1 MAITFLY
8 PWALWLLLLIPLTII
23 LALSGPRRP
32 TAVRFWGGLALRVF
46 LLLLI
51 VAALAGIQLRLP
63 SNLRTVVFVLD
74 ASDSLPAEARA
85 QGEAFISQAV
95 QDMPRGNQSAIVVF
109 GKDALV
115 ERLASPEQQLGPF
128 GSIPVTVGT
137 DIESALQLALA
148 LFPDEGSRRLVLLS
162 DGRENVGQAVDQ
174 AAFAAAHSVE
184 LTYVPLGGPQG
195 DVEVLIDSLDVPAT
209 VRQGQDFE
217 LRVTVNSSG
226 RTPATLRVF
235 GDNQLIHTREV
246 DLEEGANRYLVPIQA
261 GDTGFRRFRAQII
274 PDVDTRLENN
284 EAGAFT
290 VVYGPPAVLVVSQTA
305 EESENLVRA
314 LEAAEMRVS
323 QVPPQS
329 LPATLPELAE
339 YESVVLVNV
348 PAEALPGG
356 AMETLQVYVRDLG
369 RGLLMVGGDSAFGA
383 GGYLRTPLEAAL
395 PVDMDVRTT
404 EQTPNT
410 AVVLAVDKSG
420 SMGRCHC
427 DDPDLNQTYD
437 RLEAGQPKVD
447 IAKAAILS
455 AASALGREDYLGVV
469 AFDSQPRWAVNV
481 QKLIDAVA
489 IENSV
494 GTIQAEG
501 QTNLEAG
508 VQEAYASLE
517 NTEARVKHVILLTDG
532 WVRGGDLIALA
543 QEMREQGITLSVVAA
558 GGGSAEYLE
567 QLALTGGGR
576 YYPSE
581 DIFNVPDF
589 FLKETV
595 QTVGRYINETP
606 FYPLPEAINH
616 DILQGLDPASLPA
629 LLGYNGTT
637 PKSTARIPLSTPQ
650 GDPLLA
656 TWQYGLGRAAVW
668 TSDLKGQWAVDWIG
682 WDGYARFAS
691 QLVGWTLPTPQV
703 EGVNASAQYQE
714 GDALIRVEALDE
726 SGQPRNFLTVDAA
739 LIAPD
744 LESTPFAL
752 QQVGPGRYQS
762 EVPLDQT
769 GAYLVQVSVK
779 EDGQVIGQQVLGLVA
794 PYSAEYRTSGIDSA
808 FLSELAARTGGGIL
822 SEPLA
827 AFEGQLESLARA
839 REIWAPLLLLAALLF
854 PLDIAIRRVMLGRSD
869 LARAAAWLQVRLPWV
884 SRRKTQT
891 AGEPVLSELFAA
903 RDRVRERHSREPEA
917 AAETRRTSAEKP
929 AVRPAENPQAVS
941 ESAPA
946 KTEQETGQTS
956 GSEADQSDTLARLR
970 EAKKRTRR
978 GSED

>member
-1 MAITFLY
+1 MTINFLY
-8 PWALWLLLLIPLTII
+8 PWALWLLLLIPLTVF
-23 LALSGPRRP
+23 LALIGPRRP
-32 TAVRFWGGLALRVF
+32 TRLRFWGGLGLRVF

-51 VAALAGIQLRLP
+51 VLALAGIQLRLP

-74 ASDSLPAEARA
+74 ASESLPAESRS
-85 QGEAFISQAV
+85 QGEAFISAAI
-95 QDMPRGNQSAIVVF
+95 QDMPSNNQAAIVVF

-148 LFPDEGSRRLVLLS
+148 LFPDEGARRLVLLS
-162 DGRENVGQAVDQ
+162 DGRENLGQALDQ
-174 AAFAAAHSVE
+174 ASYAAAHGVE
-184 LTYVPLGGPQG
+184 LAYVPLGGPQG
-195 DVEVLIDSLDVPAT
+195 EAEVLIENIEVPAT

-217 LRVTVNSSG
+217 LRVTVDSSAA
-226 RTPATLRVF
+226 TPGTLRVF
-235 GDNQLIHTREV
+235 GDNQLIHSREV
-246 DLEEGANRYLVPIQA
+246 QLVSGPNSFLVPIQA
-261 GDTGFRRFRAQII
+261 GETGFRRFRAQII
-274 PDVDTRLENN
+274 PELDTRLENN

-290 VVYGPPAVLVVSQTA
+290 VVYGPPAVLLVA
-305 EESENLVRA
+305 ESAEDSDNLARA
-314 LEAAEMRVS
+314 LEAAEMQVS
-323 QVPPQS
+323 QVSPEA
-329 LPATLPELAE
+329 LPATLPELAV
-339 YESVVLVNV
+339 YEAVVLVNV

-369 RGLLMVGGDSAFGA
+369 RGLLMIGGENGFGA

-437 RLEAGQPKVD
+437 RVEAGQPKVD
-447 IAKAAILS
+447 IAKAAVLS

-469 AFDSQPRWAVNV
+469 AFDSQPQWAVDV
-481 QKLIDAVA
+481 QKLVDAVT

-494 GTIQAEG
+494 GAIQATG

-508 VQEAYASLE
+508 VREAYASLE
-517 NTEARVKHVILLTDG
+517 GAEARVKHVILLTDG
-532 WVRGGDLIALA
+532 WVRGGELIALA

-558 GGGSAEYLE
+558 GGGSAEFLE

-581 DIFNVPDF
+581 DIFNVPEF

-606 FYPLPEAINH
+606 FYPLPEAVNH
-616 DILQGLDPASLPA
+616 DILQGLDAGALPA
-629 LLGYNGTT
+629 LLGHNGTT
-637 PKSTARIPLSTPQ
+637 PKSTARIALSTPE

-703 EGVNASAQYQE
+703 EGVNASAVYRE
-714 GDALIRVEALDE
+714 GEAQVRVEALDE
-726 SGQPRNFLTVDAA
+726 SGQPRNFLTVEAA

-744 LESTPFAL
+744 LGSMPFTL
-752 QQVGPGRYQS
+752 EQVGPGRYQS
-762 EVPLDQT
+762 HVPVDQT

-779 EDGQVIGQQVLGLVA
+779 EDGEVIGQQVLGLVA
-794 PYSAEYRTSGIDSA
+794 PYSAEYRASGVDSA
-808 FLSELAARTGGGIL
+808 FLSELAGRTGGGML
-822 SEPLA
+822 TEPLA
-827 AFEGQLESLARA
+827 AFEGQLRSLAQSRQ
-839 REIWAPLLLLAALLF
+839 IWAPLLLLVALLF

-869 LARAAAWLQVRLPWV
+869 FAKAAAWIQEKLPWV
-884 SRRKTQT
+884 SRPSSRS
-891 AGEPVLSELFAA
+891 ARDPVLGELFEA
-903 RDRVRERHSREPEA
+903 RNRVRQRHARQSESPTAPR
-917 AAETRRTSAEKP
+917 SEKP
-929 AVRPAENPQAVS
+929 AQPQPPAGQA
-941 ESAPA
+941 APEKEA
-946 KTEQETGQTS
+946 GEQTQPETQET
-956 GSEADQSDTLARLR
+956 ESDTLARLR
-970 EAKKRTRR
+970 SAKKRSQR
-978 GSED
+978 GRQE